1 MRTPITNIW
10 IRNWSCESICR
21 FLHRQN
27 KKNIR
32 EDITEKLK
40 TCSNDKR
47 RTSGNINP
55 SEFLSTFTHAKKNEI
70 SKFIKRPTTKSCDL
84 GRIPTWVLQLCLSEV
99 LPVITHIV
107 NASFSSSEVTRQLK
121 LALVIPLL
129 KKGSNRSRDSKTIRP
144 VSNLTYISKL
154 IERVVADRL
163 NVFYHKEISMKCSE
177 VPTNSMETAL
187 LRVQNDLLDRKYKD
201 YVYGRC

>member
-1 MRTPITNIW
+1 MN
-10 IRNWSCESICR
+10 R
-21 FLHRQN
+21 FADFFTDKI
-27 KKNIR
+27 KKIFGR
-32 EDITEKLK
+32 ISLRSWKRVQM
-40 TCSNDKR
+40 TCAVVPATLIHLN
-47 RTSGNINP
+47 
-55 SEFLSTFTHAKKNEI
+55 FWTFTHAKKNEI

-84 GRIPTWVLQLCLSEV
+84 GRIPTWLLQLCLSEV

-107 NASFSSSEVTRQLK
+107 NAFFSSSEVPRQLK

-129 KKGSNRSRDSKTIRP
+129 KKGSNRTRDSKTIRP